1 MLLDYAGY
9 PGTVTKSIWANFKP
23 NHPPPYKVGLA
34 FAQLTADSQ
43 LRIYNTLKKELSSD
57 PNIKLTAVT
66 TGNQVNVPQQISQ
79 FNALINSKPDLLIIE
94 PIAEAFAPQVDKAGK
109 LGIPTISLQN
119 STDSKYAVN
128 MQSNN
133 YGTAAQ
139 SASVVF
145 RQMGGKGNILY
156 VHGIA
161 ATTVD
166 QQRFAAFKAALKNC
180 PGIKLAGEIAGAF
193 VPPVAKS
200 ETLKYLA
207 THPGRI
213 DGVLQTGGMAPGIIS
228 AFKQSGRPVPII
240 DDAGAMKGSL
250 GYWINNKDSYAS
262 FGEGFPP
269 VTYGKSIAS
278 VTRRMLA
285 GRGLKV
291 SDVTAW
297 FPPITVKSLDQWAQ
311 KDWDLNTPGI
321 ADGPPQSFM
330 PETFIS
336 GLFNDPAP
344 AAKGG

>member
-1 MLLDYAGY
+1 
-9 PGTVTKSIWANFKP
+9 
-23 NHPPPYKVGLA
+23 
-34 FAQLTADSQ
+34 
-43 LRIYNTLKKELSSD
+43 
-57 PNIKLTAVT
+57 
-66 TGNQVNVPQQISQ
+66 
-79 FNALINSKPDLLIIE
+79 
-94 PIAEAFAPQVDKAGK
+94 
-109 LGIPTISLQN
+109 
-119 STDSKYAVN
+119 
-128 MQSNN
+128 
-133 YGTAAQ
+133 
-139 SASVVF
+139 
-145 RQMGGKGNILY
+145 MGGKGNILY